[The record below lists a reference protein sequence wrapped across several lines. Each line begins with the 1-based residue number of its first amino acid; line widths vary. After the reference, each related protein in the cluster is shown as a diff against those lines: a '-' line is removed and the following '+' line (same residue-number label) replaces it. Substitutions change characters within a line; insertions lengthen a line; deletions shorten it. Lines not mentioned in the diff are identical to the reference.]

1 VVGKILL
8 GPIIDKH
15 HEHLHD
21 AKWFEKLSTVTLVL
35 AIAAIG
41 IAPLWLSDTIL
52 VSLKPVI
59 AKLAMAIP
67 F

>member
-1 VVGKILL
+1 MMLL
-8 GPIIDKH
+8 GPIKDPH
-15 HEHLHD
+15 HEHLED

-41 IAPLWLSDTIL
+41 IFPLWLSDTIL
-52 VSLKPVI
+52 DSLKPIVE
-59 AKLAMAIP
+59 KLASAMP